1 MKKLVALLLFALV
14 GSAWAGGNHY
24 NHYNRHHHHRHYNWV
39 APAVIGGVVTYAL
52 TRPQYVAPPPPPV
65 YYQTQPYYTQPA
77 PQCTRYVYQDQY
89 GNVQREEVRCN

>member
-1 MKKLVALLLFALV
+1 MKKLVALLLFAWA

-24 NHYNRHHHHRHYNWV
+24 NHHRHYHHRHYNWV

-52 TRPQYVAPPPPPV
+52 TRPTYVAPPPPPV
-65 YYQTQPYYTQPA
+65 YYETQPYYTQPA

-89 GNVQREEVRCN
+89 GNIQREEVRCN